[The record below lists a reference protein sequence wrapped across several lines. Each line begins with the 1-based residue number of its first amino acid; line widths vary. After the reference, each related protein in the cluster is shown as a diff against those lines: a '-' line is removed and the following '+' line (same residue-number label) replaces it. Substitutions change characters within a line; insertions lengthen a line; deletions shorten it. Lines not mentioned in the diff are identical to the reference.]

1 MARKKTQLELKEYLE
16 DTVYKLSQ
24 AVNVDE
30 IILFGSY
37 AKDCADDYSD
47 VDIAVVSADFKSNN
61 ASLNALNLIKKIK
74 LYDPDLQLIGFK
86 SSSYNN
92 EEEWVHPEFIREIK
106 RTGKVIYRR
115 KVGS

>member
-1 MARKKTQLELKEYLE
+1 MARKKTQLELKEYLDNKVQE
-16 DTVYKLSQ
+16 LSE

-47 VDIAVVSADFKSNN
+47 VDIAIVSSDFESNN

-106 RTGKVIYRR
+106 RTGKVLYR
-115 KVGS
+115 KAGL